1 MPPLRG
7 LAGRWGWQKQRFGV
21 SLNQMSRISI
31 IGVPMDLGA
40 DRRGVDMGPS
50 ALRYADLNEHLVELG
65 HEIQDLGD
73 LDVIIPE
80 TQHFGDPHA
89 KYLTEIAAACS
100 QLASLTLRAY
110 ESGHTPLVLGGD
122 HSIAVG
128 TVSGMSEGFRR
139 AGKSLGLLWFDAHA
153 DMNTPE
159 TSPSGNVHGMPMAA
173 ILGYG
178 PRELTHIFDFSPKVL
193 PERVV
198 MIGIREVDKDERELV
213 KRSGIRVFTMKEIDK
228 RGIGAVM
235 DEALSIL
242 TRGTDGFVTTLDAD
256 FLDPYD
262 SPGVATPVRGGAS
275 YREAH
280 LAMEMIADTKKMACF
295 EITEINPILD
305 VHNKTAHFGMELIL
319 SAFGKQI
326 L

>member
-1 MPPLRG
+1 
-7 LAGRWGWQKQRFGV
+7 
-21 SLNQMSRISI
+21 MSKISI

-50 ALRYADLNEHLVELG
+50 ALRYADLNQHLTELG
-65 HEIQDLGD
+65 HEVEDLGD
-73 LDVIIPE
+73 LNVIIPE
-80 TQHFGDPHA
+80 TQHFGDSQA
-89 KYLTEIAAACS
+89 KYLKEIADACERLAAM
-100 QLASLTLRAY
+100 TLDAY
-110 ESGHTPLVLGGD
+110 QRGRTPLVLGGD

-128 TVSGMSEGFRR
+128 TVSGMAEAFRLQK
-139 AGKSLGLLWFDAHA
+139 KSLGLMWFDAHA

-159 TSPSGNVHGMPMAA
+159 ISPSGNVHGMPMAS

-178 PRELTHIFDFSPKVL
+178 RPELTDIFGFKPKL
-193 PERVV
+193 PPSNVV
-198 MIGIREVDKDERELV
+198 MIGIREVDPEERKLV
-213 KRSGIRVFTMKEIDK
+213 KQSGVRVFTMKEIDK
-228 RGIGAVM
+228 RGIGSVM

-242 TRGTDGFVTTLDAD
+242 TRGTDGFSVTLDAD

-280 LAMEMIADTKKMACF
+280 LAMEMIADTKKLASF

-305 VHNKTAHFGMELIL
+305 IHNKTAHFGMELIL

>member
-1 MPPLRG
+1 ML
-7 LAGRWGWQKQRFGV
+7 K
-21 SLNQMSRISI
+21 ISI

-50 ALRYADLNEHLVELG
+50 ALRYADLNEHLRELEYDVE
-65 HEIQDLGD
+65 DLGD

-80 TQHFGDPHA
+80 ERHYGNPQA
-89 KYLTEIAAACS
+89 KYLKEIADTCT
-100 QLASLTLRAY
+100 QLANITLDVY
-110 ESGHTPLVLGGD
+110 ERGRTPLVLGGD

-128 TVSGMSEGFRR
+128 TMSGMAEAFRR
-139 AGKSLGLLWFDAHA
+139 RNMNLGLLWFDAHA

-159 TSPSGNVHGMPMAA
+159 TSPSGNVHGMPMAS

-178 PRELTHIFDFSPKVL
+178 TPELTNIFGFS
-193 PERVV
+193 
-198 MIGIREVDKDERELV
+198 
-213 KRSGIRVFTMKEIDK
+213 RVFTLKEIDR
-228 RGIGAVM
+228 RGIGSVM
-235 DEALSIL
+235 DEALGIV
-242 TRGTDGFVTTLDAD
+242 TRGTDGFSVTLDAD
-256 FLDPYD
+256 FLDPQD

-280 LAMEMIADTKKMACF
+280 LAMEMIADTKRMASF

-305 VHNKTAHFGMELIL
+305 IHNNTAHFGMELIL

>member
-1 MPPLRG
+1 
-7 LAGRWGWQKQRFGV
+7 
-21 SLNQMSRISI
+21 MSRISI

-50 ALRYADLNEHLVELG
+50 ALRYANLNEKLKELEHNVE
-65 HEIQDLGD
+65 DLGD

-80 TQHFGDPHA
+80 IRHFGDPHA
-89 KYLTEIAAACS
+89 KYLKEIADSCTH
-100 QLASLTLRAY
+100 LANLVLQIY
-110 ESGHTPLVLGGD
+110 EQGRTPIVLGGD

-139 AGKSLGLLWFDAHA
+139 QGKKLGLIWFDAHA
-153 DMNTPE
+153 DFNTPS
-159 TSPSGNVHGMPMAA
+159 TSPSGNVHGMPMAS
-173 ILGYG
+173 IMGQG
-178 PRELTHIFDFSPKVL
+178 PKELTHIFGFAPKIQ
-193 PERVV
+193 PQHAV
-198 MIGIREVDKDERELV
+198 MIGIREVDREERELV
-213 KRSGIRVFTMKEIDK
+213 KKSGVRVFTMKEIDR
-228 RGIGAVM
+228 RGIGTVL
-235 DEALSIL
+235 DEALSIV
-242 TRGTDGFVTTLDAD
+242 TNGTDGFAATLDAD
-256 FLDPYD
+256 FLDPYE
-262 SPGVATPVRGGAS
+262 SPGVATPVRGGAD

-280 LAMEMIADTKKMACF
+280 LAMEMIADTKKMASF

>member
-1 MPPLRG
+1 
-7 LAGRWGWQKQRFGV
+7 
-21 SLNQMSRISI
+21 MSKVSI

-50 ALRYADLNEHLVELG
+50 ALRYANLNERLTELG
-65 HEIQDLGD
+65 YEVEDLGD

-80 TQHFGDPHA
+80 TQHYGDPQA
-89 KYLTEIAAACS
+89 KYLKEIADAC
-100 QLASLTLRAY
+100 QHLAKMTLHAY
-110 ESGHTPLVLGGD
+110 ESGRTPLVLGGD

-128 TVSGMSEGFRR
+128 TVSGMAEAFRR
-139 AGKSLGLLWFDAHA
+139 HKKTLGLMWFDAHA

-159 TSPSGNVHGMPMAA
+159 ISPSGNVHGMPMAA

-178 PRELTHIFDFSPKVL
+178 PPELTDIFGFKPKL
-193 PERVV
+193 PPSNVV
-198 MIGIREVDKDERELV
+198 MIGIREVDREERELV
-213 KRSGIRVFTMKEIDK
+213 KKSGVRVFTMKEIDK
-228 RGIGAVM
+228 RGIGSVM

-242 TRGTDGFVTTLDAD
+242 TRGTDGFSVTLDAD

-262 SPGVATPVRGGAS
+262 SPGVATPVRGGAN

-280 LAMEMIADTKKMACF
+280 LAMEMIADTKKLASF

-305 VHNKTAHFGMELIL
+305 IHNKTAHFGMELIL

>member
-1 MPPLRG
+1 
-7 LAGRWGWQKQRFGV
+7 
-21 SLNQMSRISI
+21 MSKISI

-50 ALRYADLNEHLVELG
+50 ALRYADLNEHLTELG
-65 HEIQDLGD
+65 YDVEDHGD

-89 KYLTEIAAACS
+89 KYLKEIADACI
-100 QLASLTLRAY
+100 QLANLTLAAMDR
-110 ESGHTPLVLGGD
+110 GRTPLVLGGD

-128 TVSGMSEGFRR
+128 TMSGMAESFRR
-139 AGKSLGLLWFDAHA
+139 TNKTLGLLWFDAHA

-159 TSPSGNVHGMPMAA
+159 ISPSGNVHGMPMAS

-178 PRELTHIFDFSPKVL
+178 PRELTHIFGYSPKVR
-193 PERVV
+193 PEHVV
-198 MIGIREVDKDERELV
+198 MIGIREVDAKERLMV
-213 KRSGIRVFTMKEIDK
+213 KKSGVRVFTMKEIDK
-228 RGIGAVM
+228 RGIGSVM
-235 DEALSIL
+235 DEALSIVMK
-242 TRGTDGFVTTLDAD
+242 GTDGFSVTLDAD
-256 FLDPYD
+256 FLDPMD
-262 SPGVATPVRGGAS
+262 TPGVATPVRGGAD

-280 LAMEMIADTKKMACF
+280 LAMEMIADTKKMSSF

-305 VHNKTAHFGMELIL
+305 VQNKTATVGMELIL
-319 SAFGKQI
+319 SAFGKEI